1 MVTRITGLNSG
12 LDVDSLVKKMMDA
25 EKQPLNKLNQQKQ
38 TLEWKRDA
46 YREVNTQIAD
56 MYSTTFNNML
66 MSTNWNKKTVTSSDS
81 SVSAAAVSAEQ
92 NISTSMSV
100 QQLATPTTYKSSG
113 AINFTSGQSQTL
125 KFNVTNPG
133 ETKPTEVNVTI
144 AATDTIDDVI
154 SKLNSSGL
162 GVTALK
168 EKISNGTDYVDT
180 IAFTSNKTG
189 EGFTLAAGDDAT
201 KSFLKDQLGFAVD
214 DATNEL
220 TANAEGKNAKFTFNG
235 LEMTKT
241 SNNFTINGIKYTL
254 NSVTDSNK
262 TVTINSTTDTDGI
275 FDNIK
280 DFVDKYNTLIK
291 SANEKVTESKYRD
304 YKPLTDEQREAMTDK
319 QIEQW
324 EAKAKSGLL
333 RSDSTLQNGL
343 AEMRLDL
350 YSTVTIDGKKY
361 QLADFGIET
370 SSFNDQ
376 GKFGKLVI
384 KDEAKLKQKIT
395 ENPSLVAKLFN
406 ADSTS
411 TITDSSTGK
420 TIKNPEEQGIA
431 RRLKDTLNKMQTQI
445 SKQAGTESSVSSSFA
460 IGKSL
465 NEIETN
471 ISNMKT
477 KLDDIES
484 RYYKKFSA
492 LDTALEKLNSQ
503 SSYLTSMLGS
513 STS

>member
-280 DFVDKYNTLIK
+280 DFVDKYNTFIK
-291 SANEKVTESKYRD
+291 SVNEKASESKYRD

-370 SSFNDQ
+370 SDSYTDQ
-376 GKFGKLVI
+376 GKLVI

-395 ENPSLVAKLFN
+395 ENPALVAKLFN
-406 ADSTS
+406 ADSPDTA
-411 TITDSSTGK
+411 K
-420 TIKNPEEQGIA
+420 TKNPEEQGIA

-445 SKQAGTESSVSSSFA
+445 SKQAGTESSVSTSFA

-477 KLDDIES
+477 KLDDIET

>member
-81 SVSAAAVSAEQ
+81 SVSAVAVSAEQ

-100 QQLATPTTYKSSG
+100 QQLATSTTYKSSG
-113 AINFTSGQSQTL
+113 TINFTSGQSQTL

-370 SSFNDQ
+370 SSYEDQ

>member
-12 LDVDSLVKKMMDA
+12 LDVDSLVKKLMDA

-46 YREVNTQIAD
+46 YREMNTQITD

-81 SVSAAAVSAEQ
+81 SVSAVAVSAEQ

-133 ETKPTEVNVTI
+133 DTKPTEVNVTI

-162 GVTALK
+162 GVTALR
-168 EKISNGTDYVDT
+168 EKISNGTDYADT

-214 DATNEL
+214 DTTNEL

-254 NSVTDSNK
+254 NSVTESNK

-275 FDNIK
+275 FNNIK

-291 SANEKVTESKYRD
+291 NVNAKVTESKYRD
-304 YKPLTDEQREAMTDK
+304 YTPLTDDQREAMTDK
-319 QIEQW
+319 QVEQW

-343 AEMRLDL
+343 AEMRIDL

-370 SSFNDQ
+370 SDNYADQ
-376 GKFGKLVI
+376 GKLVI

-406 ADSTS
+406 ADSPDTA
-411 TITDSSTGK
+411 K
-420 TIKNPEEQGIA
+420 TKNPEEQGIA

-445 SKQAGTESSVSSSFA
+445 SKQAGTESSVSTSFA

-465 NEIETN
+465 NEVETN
-471 ISNMKT
+471 ITNMKT
-477 KLDDIES
+477 KLDDIET

>member
-81 SVSAAAVSAEQ
+81 SVSAVAVSAEQ

-133 ETKPTEVNVTI
+133 ETQPTEVNVTI

-370 SSFNDQ
+370 SDSYTDQ
-376 GKFGKLVI
+376 GKLVI

-395 ENPSLVAKLFN
+395 ENPALVAKLFN
-406 ADSTS
+406 ADSPDTA
-411 TITDSSTGK
+411 K
-420 TIKNPEEQGIA
+420 TKNPEEQGIA
-431 RRLKDTLNKMQTQI
+431 RRLKDTLNKMQIQI
-445 SKQAGTESSVSSSFA
+445 SKQAGTESSVSTSFA

-477 KLDDIES
+477 KLDDIET

>member
-46 YREVNTQIAD
+46 YREMNTQITD

-81 SVSAAAVSAEQ
+81 SVSAVAVSAEQ

-133 ETKPTEVNVTI
+133 DTKPTEVNVTI

-162 GVTALK
+162 GMTALR
-168 EKISNGTDYVDT
+168 EKISNGTDYADT

-214 DATNEL
+214 DTTNEL

-275 FDNIK
+275 FNNIK

-291 SANEKVTESKYRD
+291 NVNAKVTESKYRD
-304 YKPLTDEQREAMTDK
+304 YTPLTDDQREAMTDK
-319 QIEQW
+319 QVEQW

-343 AEMRLDL
+343 AEMRIDL

-370 SSFNDQ
+370 SDNYADQ
-376 GKFGKLVI
+376 GKLVI

-406 ADSTS
+406 ADSPDTA
-411 TITDSSTGK
+411 K
-420 TIKNPEEQGIA
+420 TKNPEEQGIA

-445 SKQAGTESSVSSSFA
+445 SKQAGTESSVSTSFA

-465 NEIETN
+465 NEVETN
-471 ISNMKT
+471 ITNMKT
-477 KLDDIES
+477 KLDDIET

>member
-370 SSFNDQ
+370 SSYEDQ

>member
-12 LDVDSLVKKMMDA
+12 LDVDSLVKKLMDA

-46 YREVNTQIAD
+46 YREMNTQIAD

-201 KSFLKDQLGFAVD
+201 KSFLKGQLGFAVD

-291 SANEKVTESKYRD
+291 SANAKVTESKYRD

-370 SSFNDQ
+370 SDSYTDQ
-376 GKFGKLVI
+376 GKLVI

-406 ADSTS
+406 ADSPDTA
-411 TITDSSTGK
+411 K
-420 TIKNPEEQGIA
+420 TKNPEEQGIA

-445 SKQAGTESSVSSSFA
+445 SKQAGTESSVSTSFA

-477 KLDDIES
+477 KLDDIET

>member
-46 YREVNTQIAD
+46 YREMNTQLAD

-81 SVSAAAVSAEQ
+81 SVSAVAVSAEQ

-100 QQLATPTTYKSSG
+100 QQLATSTTYKSSG

-370 SSFNDQ
+370 SSYEDQ

>member
-46 YREVNTQIAD
+46 YREMNTQIAD

-291 SANEKVTESKYRD
+291 SANAKVTESKYRD

-370 SSFNDQ
+370 SDSYTDQ
-376 GKFGKLVI
+376 GKLVI

-395 ENPSLVAKLFN
+395 ENPALVAKLFN
-406 ADSTS
+406 ADSPDTA
-411 TITDSSTGK
+411 K
-420 TIKNPEEQGIA
+420 TKNPEEQGIA

-445 SKQAGTESSVSSSFA
+445 SKQAGTESSVSTSFA

-477 KLDDIES
+477 KLDDIET

>member
-46 YREVNTQIAD
+46 YREMNTQIAD

-189 EGFTLAAGDDAT
+189 EGFTLSAGDDAT

-291 SANEKVTESKYRD
+291 SANAKVTESKYRD

-370 SSFNDQ
+370 SDSYTDQ
-376 GKFGKLVI
+376 GKLVI
-384 KDEAKLKQKIT
+384 KDEVKLKQKIT
-395 ENPSLVAKLFN
+395 ENPVLVAKLFN
-406 ADSTS
+406 ADSPDTA
-411 TITDSSTGK
+411 K
-420 TIKNPEEQGIA
+420 TKNPEEQGIA

-445 SKQAGTESSVSSSFA
+445 SKQAGTESSVSTSFA

-477 KLDDIES
+477 KLDDIET

>member
-81 SVSAAAVSAEQ
+81 SVSAVAVSAEQ

-201 KSFLKDQLGFAVD
+201 KSFLKDQLGFDVD

-275 FDNIK
+275 FNNIK

>member
-46 YREVNTQIAD
+46 YREMNTQLAD

-81 SVSAAAVSAEQ
+81 SVTAVAVSAEQ

-100 QQLATPTTYKSSG
+100 QQLATSTTYKSSG

-133 ETKPTEVNVTI
+133 ETQPTEVSVSI

-220 TANAEGKNAKFTFNG
+220 TANDEGKNAKFTFNG

-254 NSVTDSNK
+254 NSVTESNK

-370 SSFNDQ
+370 SSYEDQ

>member
-81 SVSAAAVSAEQ
+81 SVSAVAVSAEQ

-100 QQLATPTTYKSSG
+100 QQLATSTTYKSSG

-189 EGFTLAAGDDAT
+189 EGFTLSAGDDAT

-370 SSFNDQ
+370 SSYEDQ

>member
-12 LDVDSLVKKMMDA
+12 LDVDSLVKKLMDA

-46 YREVNTQIAD
+46 YREMNTQITD

-81 SVSAAAVSAEQ
+81 SVSAVAVSAEQ

-133 ETKPTEVNVTI
+133 DTKPTEVNVTI

-162 GVTALK
+162 GMTALR
-168 EKISNGTDYVDT
+168 EKISNGTDYADT

-214 DATNEL
+214 DTTNEL

-275 FDNIK
+275 FNNIK

-291 SANEKVTESKYRD
+291 NVNAKVTESKYRD
-304 YKPLTDEQREAMTDK
+304 YTPLTDDQREAMTDK
-319 QIEQW
+319 QVEQW

-343 AEMRLDL
+343 AEMRIDL

-370 SSFNDQ
+370 SDNYADQ
-376 GKFGKLVI
+376 GKLVI

-406 ADSTS
+406 ADSPDTA
-411 TITDSSTGK
+411 K
-420 TIKNPEEQGIA
+420 TKNPEEQGIA

-445 SKQAGTESSVSSSFA
+445 SKQAGTESSVSTSFA

-465 NEIETN
+465 NEVETN
-471 ISNMKT
+471 ITNMKT
-477 KLDDIES
+477 KLDDIET

>member
-12 LDVDSLVKKMMDA
+12 LDVDSLVKKLMDA

-81 SVSAAAVSAEQ
+81 SVSAVAVSAEQ

-189 EGFTLAAGDDAT
+189 EGFTLSAGDDAT

-291 SANEKVTESKYRD
+291 SANAKVTESKYRD

-370 SSFNDQ
+370 SDSYTDQ
-376 GKFGKLVI
+376 GKLVI

-395 ENPSLVAKLFN
+395 ENPALVAKLFN
-406 ADSTS
+406 ADSPDTA
-411 TITDSSTGK
+411 K
-420 TIKNPEEQGIA
+420 TKNPEEQGIA
-431 RRLKDTLNKMQTQI
+431 RRLKDTLNKMQIQI
-445 SKQAGTESSVSSSFA
+445 SKQAGTESSVSTSFT

-465 NEIETN
+465 DEIETN

-477 KLDDIES
+477 KLDDIET

>member
-46 YREVNTQIAD
+46 YREMNTQIAD

-81 SVSAAAVSAEQ
+81 SVSATAVSAEQ

-113 AINFTSGQSQTL
+113 AINFTSGQGQTL

-280 DFVDKYNTLIK
+280 GFVDKYNTLIK
-291 SANEKVTESKYRD
+291 SVNEKASESKYRD

-370 SSFNDQ
+370 SDSYTDQ
-376 GKFGKLVI
+376 GKLVI

-395 ENPSLVAKLFN
+395 ENPALVAKLFN
-406 ADSTS
+406 ADSPDTA
-411 TITDSSTGK
+411 K
-420 TIKNPEEQGIA
+420 TKNPEEQGIA

-445 SKQAGTESSVSSSFA
+445 SKQAGTESSVSTSFA

-477 KLDDIES
+477 KLDDIET

>member
-46 YREVNTQIAD
+46 YREMNTQIAD

-81 SVSAAAVSAEQ
+81 SVSATAVSAEQ

-113 AINFTSGQSQTL
+113 AINFTSGQGQTL

-275 FDNIK
+275 FNNIK

-370 SSFNDQ
+370 SDSYTDQ
-376 GKFGKLVI
+376 GKLVI

-395 ENPSLVAKLFN
+395 ENPALVAKLFN
-406 ADSTS
+406 ADSPDTA
-411 TITDSSTGK
+411 K
-420 TIKNPEEQGIA
+420 TKNPEEQGIA

-445 SKQAGTESSVSSSFA
+445 SKQAGTESSVSTSFA

-477 KLDDIES
+477 KLDDIET

>member
-12 LDVDSLVKKMMDA
+12 LDVDSLVKKLMDA

-46 YREVNTQIAD
+46 YREMNTQITD

-81 SVSAAAVSAEQ
+81 SVSAVAVSAEQ

-133 ETKPTEVNVTI
+133 DAKPTEVNVTI

-162 GVTALK
+162 GVTALR
-168 EKISNGTDYVDT
+168 EKISNGTDYADT

-214 DATNEL
+214 DTTNEL

-275 FDNIK
+275 FNNIK

-291 SANEKVTESKYRD
+291 NVNAKVTESKYRD
-304 YKPLTDEQREAMTDK
+304 YTPLTDDQREAMTDK
-319 QIEQW
+319 QVEQW

-343 AEMRLDL
+343 AEMRIDL

-370 SSFNDQ
+370 SDNYADQ
-376 GKFGKLVI
+376 GKLVI

-406 ADSTS
+406 ADSPDTA
-411 TITDSSTGK
+411 K
-420 TIKNPEEQGIA
+420 TKNPEEQGIA

-445 SKQAGTESSVSSSFA
+445 SKQAGTESSVSTSFA

-465 NEIETN
+465 NEVETN
-471 ISNMKT
+471 ITNMKT
-477 KLDDIES
+477 KLDDIET

>member
-12 LDVDSLVKKMMDA
+12 LDVDSLVKKLMDA

-46 YREVNTQIAD
+46 YREMNTQITD

-81 SVSAAAVSAEQ
+81 SVSAVAVSAEQ

-133 ETKPTEVNVTI
+133 DTKPTEVNVTI

-168 EKISNGTDYVDT
+168 EKISNGTDYADT

-214 DATNEL
+214 DTTNEL
-220 TANAEGKNAKFTFNG
+220 TANAVGKNAKFTFNG

-275 FDNIK
+275 FNNIK

-291 SANEKVTESKYRD
+291 NVNAKVTESKYRD
-304 YKPLTDEQREAMTDK
+304 YTPLTDDQREAMTDK
-319 QIEQW
+319 QVEQW

-343 AEMRLDL
+343 AEMRIDL

-370 SSFNDQ
+370 SDNYADQ
-376 GKFGKLVI
+376 GKLVI

-406 ADSTS
+406 ADSPDTA
-411 TITDSSTGK
+411 K
-420 TIKNPEEQGIA
+420 TKNPEEQGIA

-445 SKQAGTESSVSSSFA
+445 SKQAGTESSVSTSFA

-465 NEIETN
+465 NEVETN
-471 ISNMKT
+471 ITNMKT
-477 KLDDIES
+477 KLDDIET

>member
-46 YREVNTQIAD
+46 YREMNTQIAD

-66 MSTNWNKKTVTSSDS
+66 MSTNWNKKTITSSDS
-81 SVSAAAVSAEQ
+81 SVSAVAVSAEQ

-144 AATDTIDDVI
+144 AATDTIDDVVT
-154 SKLNSSGL
+154 KLNSSGL

-168 EKISNGTDYVDT
+168 EKISNGSDYVDT

-189 EGFTLAAGDDAT
+189 EGFTLSAGDDAT

-275 FDNIK
+275 FNNIK

-370 SSFNDQ
+370 SDSYTDQ
-376 GKFGKLVI
+376 GKLVI

-445 SKQAGTESSVSSSFA
+445 SKQAGTESSVSTSFA

-465 NEIETN
+465 DEIETN

-477 KLDDIES
+477 KLDDIET

>member
-46 YREVNTQIAD
+46 YREMNTQIAD

-291 SANEKVTESKYRD
+291 SANAKVTESKYRD

-370 SSFNDQ
+370 SDSYTDQ
-376 GKFGKLVI
+376 GKLVI

-406 ADSTS
+406 ADSPDTA
-411 TITDSSTGK
+411 K
-420 TIKNPEEQGIA
+420 TKNPEEQGIA

-445 SKQAGTESSVSSSFA
+445 SKQAGTESSVSTSFA

-477 KLDDIES
+477 KLDDIET

>member
-12 LDVDSLVKKMMDA
+12 LDVDSLVKKLMDA

-46 YREVNTQIAD
+46 YREMNTQITD

-81 SVSAAAVSAEQ
+81 SVSAVAVSAEQ

-133 ETKPTEVNVTI
+133 DTKPTEVNVTI

-168 EKISNGTDYVDT
+168 EKISNGTDYADT

-214 DATNEL
+214 DTTNEL

-275 FDNIK
+275 FNNIK

-291 SANEKVTESKYRD
+291 NVNAKVTESKYRD
-304 YKPLTDEQREAMTDK
+304 YTPLTDDQREAMTDK
-319 QIEQW
+319 QVEQW

-343 AEMRLDL
+343 AEMRIDL

-370 SSFNDQ
+370 SDNYADQ
-376 GKFGKLVI
+376 GKLVI

-406 ADSTS
+406 ADSPDTA
-411 TITDSSTGK
+411 K
-420 TIKNPEEQGIA
+420 TKNPEEQGIA

-445 SKQAGTESSVSSSFA
+445 SKQAGTESSVSTSFA

-465 NEIETN
+465 NEVETN
-471 ISNMKT
+471 ITNMKT
-477 KLDDIES
+477 KLDDIET

>member
-12 LDVDSLVKKMMDA
+12 LDVDSLVKKLMDA

-46 YREVNTQIAD
+46 YREMNTQIAD

-100 QQLATPTTYKSSG
+100 QQLATPTTYKSLG
-113 AINFTSGQSQTL
+113 PINFTSGQSQTL

-168 EKISNGTDYVDT
+168 EKISNGSDYVDT

-189 EGFTLAAGDDAT
+189 EGFTLSAGDDAT

-275 FDNIK
+275 FNNIK

-370 SSFNDQ
+370 SDSYTDQ
-376 GKFGKLVI
+376 GKLVI

-395 ENPSLVAKLFN
+395 ENPALVAKLFN
-406 ADSTS
+406 ADSPDTA
-411 TITDSSTGK
+411 K
-420 TIKNPEEQGIA
+420 TKNPEEQGIA

-445 SKQAGTESSVSSSFA
+445 SKQAGTESSVSTSFA

-477 KLDDIES
+477 KLDDIET

>member
-189 EGFTLAAGDDAT
+189 EGFTLAAGDAAT

>member
-81 SVSAAAVSAEQ
+81 SVSAVAVSAEQ

-100 QQLATPTTYKSSG
+100 QQLATSTTYKSSG

-189 EGFTLAAGDDAT
+189 EGFTLSAGDDAT

-370 SSFNDQ
+370 SDSYTDQ
-376 GKFGKLVI
+376 GKLVI

-395 ENPSLVAKLFN
+395 ENPALVAKLFN
-406 ADSTS
+406 ADSPDTA
-411 TITDSSTGK
+411 K
-420 TIKNPEEQGIA
+420 TKNPEEQGIA

>member
-12 LDVDSLVKKMMDA
+12 LDVDSLVKKLMDA

-46 YREVNTQIAD
+46 YREMNTQITD

-81 SVSAAAVSAEQ
+81 SVSAVAVSAEQ

-133 ETKPTEVNVTI
+133 DTKPTEVNVTI

-162 GVTALK
+162 GVTALR
-168 EKISNGTDYVDT
+168 EKISNGTDYADT

-214 DATNEL
+214 DTTNEL

-275 FDNIK
+275 FNNIK

-291 SANEKVTESKYRD
+291 NVNAKVTESKYRD
-304 YKPLTDEQREAMTDK
+304 YTPLTDDQREAMTDK
-319 QIEQW
+319 QVEQW

-343 AEMRLDL
+343 AEMRIDL

-370 SSFNDQ
+370 SDNYADQ
-376 GKFGKLVI
+376 GKLVI

-406 ADSTS
+406 ADSPDTA
-411 TITDSSTGK
+411 K
-420 TIKNPEEQGIA
+420 TKNPEEQGIA

-445 SKQAGTESSVSSSFA
+445 SKQAGTESSVSTSFA

-465 NEIETN
+465 NEVETN
-471 ISNMKT
+471 ITNMKT
-477 KLDDIES
+477 KLDDIET

>member
-81 SVSAAAVSAEQ
+81 SVSAVAVSAEQ

-189 EGFTLAAGDDAT
+189 EGFTLVAGDDAT

-343 AEMRLDL
+343 AEMRIDL

-370 SSFNDQ
+370 SSYEDQ

>member
-46 YREVNTQIAD
+46 YREMNTQLAD

-81 SVSAAAVSAEQ
+81 SVTAAAVSAEQ

-100 QQLATPTTYKSSG
+100 QQLATSTTYKSSG

-133 ETKPTEVNVTI
+133 ETQPTEVNVTI

-343 AEMRLDL
+343 AEMRIDL

-370 SSFNDQ
+370 SSYEDQ

-431 RRLKDTLNKMQTQI
+431 RRLKDTLNKMQTKI

>member
-12 LDVDSLVKKMMDA
+12 LDVDSLVKKLMDA

-46 YREVNTQIAD
+46 YREMNTQIAD

-81 SVSAAAVSAEQ
+81 SVSATAVSAEQ

-113 AINFTSGQSQTL
+113 TINFTSGQSQTL

-144 AATDTIDDVI
+144 AATDTIDDVV

-189 EGFTLAAGDDAT
+189 EGFALAAGDDAT

-214 DATNEL
+214 DTTNEL

-241 SNNFTINGIKYTL
+241 SNDFTINGIKYTL
-254 NSVTDSNK
+254 NSVTESNK

-275 FDNIK
+275 FNNIK

-291 SANEKVTESKYRD
+291 SVNAKVTESKYRD
-304 YKPLTDEQREAMTDK
+304 YTPLTDEQKESMTDK
-319 QIEQW
+319 QVEQW

-343 AEMRLDL
+343 AEMRVDL

-361 QLADFGIET
+361 QLSDFGIET
-370 SSFNDQ
+370 SSYKDQ
-376 GKFGKLVI
+376 GKLVI
-384 KDEAKLKQKIT
+384 KDEAKLRQKIT
-395 ENPSLVAKLFN
+395 EDPSLVAKLFN

-420 TIKNPEEQGIA
+420 TVKNPEEQGIA

-445 SKQAGTESSVSSSFA
+445 SKQAGTESSVSTSFA

-465 NEIETN
+465 NEVETN
-471 ISNMKT
+471 ITNMKT
-477 KLDDIES
+477 KLDDIET

>member
-370 SSFNDQ
+370 SDSYTDQ
-376 GKFGKLVI
+376 GKLVI

-395 ENPSLVAKLFN
+395 ENPALVAKLFN
-406 ADSTS
+406 ADSPDTA
-411 TITDSSTGK
+411 K
-420 TIKNPEEQGIA
+420 TKNPEEQGIA

>member
-25 EKQPLNKLNQQKQ
+25 EKQPLNKLNQRKQ

-46 YREVNTQIAD
+46 YREMNTQIAD

-81 SVSAAAVSAEQ
+81 SVSAVAVSAEQ

-168 EKISNGTDYVDT
+168 EKISNGSDYVDT

-189 EGFTLAAGDDAT
+189 EGFTLSAGDDAT

-275 FDNIK
+275 FNNIK

-370 SSFNDQ
+370 SDSYTDQ
-376 GKFGKLVI
+376 GKLVI

-395 ENPSLVAKLFN
+395 ENPALVAKLFN
-406 ADSTS
+406 ADSPDTA
-411 TITDSSTGK
+411 K
-420 TIKNPEEQGIA
+420 TKNPEEQGIA
-431 RRLKDTLNKMQTQI
+431 RRLKDTLNKMQIQI
-445 SKQAGTESSVSSSFA
+445 SKQAGTESSVSTSFA

-465 NEIETN
+465 DEIETN

-477 KLDDIES
+477 KLDDIET

>member
-12 LDVDSLVKKMMDA
+12 LDVDSLVKKLMDA

-46 YREVNTQIAD
+46 YREMNTQITD

-81 SVSAAAVSAEQ
+81 SVSAVAVSAEQ

-133 ETKPTEVNVTI
+133 DTKPTEVNVTI

-162 GVTALK
+162 GMTALR
-168 EKISNGTDYVDT
+168 EKISNGTDYADT

-214 DATNEL
+214 DTTNEL

-275 FDNIK
+275 FNNIK

-291 SANEKVTESKYRD
+291 NVNAKVTESKYRD
-304 YKPLTDEQREAMTDK
+304 YTPLTDDQREAMTDK
-319 QIEQW
+319 QVEQW

-333 RSDSTLQNGL
+333 RSDSTPQNGL
-343 AEMRLDL
+343 AEMRIDL

-370 SSFNDQ
+370 SDNYADQ
-376 GKFGKLVI
+376 GKLVI

-406 ADSTS
+406 ADSPDTA
-411 TITDSSTGK
+411 K
-420 TIKNPEEQGIA
+420 TKNPEEQGIA

-445 SKQAGTESSVSSSFA
+445 SKQAGTESSVSTSFA

-465 NEIETN
+465 NEVETN
-471 ISNMKT
+471 ITNMKT
-477 KLDDIES
+477 KLDDIET

>member
-81 SVSAAAVSAEQ
+81 SVSATAVSAEQ

-201 KSFLKDQLGFAVD
+201 KSFLKDQLGFDVD

-275 FDNIK
+275 FNNIK

-370 SSFNDQ
+370 SDSYTDQ
-376 GKFGKLVI
+376 GKLVI

-395 ENPSLVAKLFN
+395 ENPALVAKLFN
-406 ADSTS
+406 ADSPDTA
-411 TITDSSTGK
+411 K
-420 TIKNPEEQGIA
+420 TKNPEEQGIA

-445 SKQAGTESSVSSSFA
+445 SKQAGTESSVSTSFA

-477 KLDDIES
+477 KLDDIET

>member
-12 LDVDSLVKKMMDA
+12 LDVDSLVKKLMDA

-46 YREVNTQIAD
+46 YREMNTQIAD

-291 SANEKVTESKYRD
+291 SANAKVTESKYRD

-333 RSDSTLQNGL
+333 RSDSTLQNGV

-350 YSTVTIDGKKY
+350 YSTVTIEGKKY

-370 SSFNDQ
+370 SDSYTDQ
-376 GKFGKLVI
+376 GKLVI
-384 KDEAKLKQKIT
+384 KAEAKLKQKIT

-406 ADSTS
+406 ADSPDTA
-411 TITDSSTGK
+411 K
-420 TIKNPEEQGIA
+420 TKNPEEQGIA

-445 SKQAGTESSVSSSFA
+445 SKQAGTESSVSTSFA

-471 ISNMKT
+471 ISNVKT
-477 KLDDIES
+477 KLDDIET

>member
-46 YREVNTQIAD
+46 YREMNTQLAD

-81 SVSAAAVSAEQ
+81 SVTAAAVSAEQ

-100 QQLATPTTYKSSG
+100 QQLATSTTYKSSG

-133 ETKPTEVNVTI
+133 ETQPTEVSVSI

-370 SSFNDQ
+370 SSYEDQ

>member
-12 LDVDSLVKKMMDA
+12 LDVDSLVKKLMDA

-46 YREVNTQIAD
+46 YREMNTQIAD

-100 QQLATPTTYKSSG
+100 QQLATSTTYKSSG

-291 SANEKVTESKYRD
+291 SANAKVTESKYRD

-370 SSFNDQ
+370 SDSYTDQ
-376 GKFGKLVI
+376 GKLVI

-406 ADSTS
+406 ADSPDTA
-411 TITDSSTGK
+411 K
-420 TIKNPEEQGIA
+420 TKNPEEQGIA

-445 SKQAGTESSVSSSFA
+445 SKQAGTESSVSTSFA

-477 KLDDIES
+477 KLDDIET

>member
-81 SVSAAAVSAEQ
+81 SVSAVAVSAEQ

-133 ETKPTEVNVTI
+133 ETQPTEVNVTI

-370 SSFNDQ
+370 SDSYTDQ
-376 GKFGKLVI
+376 GKLVI

-395 ENPSLVAKLFN
+395 ENPALVAKLFN
-406 ADSTS
+406 ADSPDTA
-411 TITDSSTGK
+411 K
-420 TIKNPEEQGIA
+420 TKNPEEQGIA

-477 KLDDIES
+477 KLDDIET

>member
-333 RSDSTLQNGL
+333 RSDSTLHNGL

-370 SSFNDQ
+370 SDSYTDQ
-376 GKFGKLVI
+376 GKLVI

-395 ENPSLVAKLFN
+395 ENPALVAKLFN
-406 ADSTS
+406 ADSPDTA
-411 TITDSSTGK
+411 K
-420 TIKNPEEQGIA
+420 TKNPEEQGIA

-445 SKQAGTESSVSSSFA
+445 SKQAGTESSVSTSFA

-477 KLDDIES
+477 KLDDIET

>member
-12 LDVDSLVKKMMDA
+12 LDVDSLVKKLMDA

-168 EKISNGTDYVDT
+168 EKISNGSDYVDT

-370 SSFNDQ
+370 SSYEDQ